1 MCVVVVSSKSQL
13 LEVLSAVPAVQA
25 LSISSRN
32 MRLWK
37 VRTLQ
42 YSTVQYSTVQYSTVQ
57 HYWYFSLF
65 VSLTSPHSSFIS
77 TYVRFCHA
85 CFALP
90 SLPIIYLLP
99 CPSLPFPSLQ
109 IDGSKGNRILT
120 DPEVI
125 SALAERRSRE
135 GEGFVLLQ
143 ESFTSKQELID
154 AKKNGNKRYY

>member
-1 MCVVVVSSKSQL
+1 M
-13 LEVLSAVPAVQA
+13 
-25 LSISSRN
+25 
-32 MRLWK
+32 
-37 VRTLQ
+37 
-42 YSTVQYSTVQYSTVQ
+42 
-57 HYWYFSLF
+57 
-65 VSLTSPHSSFIS
+65 
-77 TYVRFCHA
+77 
-85 CFALP
+85 
-90 SLPIIYLLP
+90 
-99 CPSLPFPSLQ
+99 PFPSLQ